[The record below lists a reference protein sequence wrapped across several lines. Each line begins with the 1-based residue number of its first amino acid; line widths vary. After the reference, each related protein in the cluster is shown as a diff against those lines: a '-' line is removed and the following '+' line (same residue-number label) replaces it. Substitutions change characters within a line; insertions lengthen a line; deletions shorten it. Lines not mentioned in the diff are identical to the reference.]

1 MHTQRCPH
9 TSYNDY
15 KIVAANLFDGEDRR
29 VSDRI
34 TASALYGDHAGHA
47 YPPDR
52 GGIHADAARQP
63 RAAEVALAER
73 SNADGHDRS
82 VMREI

>member
-15 KIVAANLFDGEDRR
+15 KIAAANLFDGEDRR

-63 RAAEVALAER
+63 RAADAER
-73 SNADGHDRS
+73 ATPT
-82 VMREI
+82 VTIAA